1 MADYRK
7 IEAAFQERGKMQ
19 LEMFFFFV
27 NNIHVLIDARIKRL
41 TDDLQRVSHDMNI
54 LKEEIG
60 QILKLKDKKVRN
72 YFRYWVF
79 CSI

>member
-1 MADYRK
+1 M
-7 IEAAFQERGKMQ
+7 
-19 LEMFFFFV
+19 
-27 NNIHVLIDARIKRL
+27 LIDARIKRL

-72 YFRYWVF
+72 YFRYWEF